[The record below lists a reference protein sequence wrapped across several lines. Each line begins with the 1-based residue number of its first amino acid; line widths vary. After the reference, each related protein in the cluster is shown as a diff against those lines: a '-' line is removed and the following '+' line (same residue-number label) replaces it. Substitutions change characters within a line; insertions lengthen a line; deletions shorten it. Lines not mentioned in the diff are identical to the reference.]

1 MGIFKMCPLEGIC
14 LRRWF
19 LTKNCDVLLR
29 NTKKSFAVVRRHLSH
44 GEVSTALRPFY
55 FSVHPDLFGQHPNE
69 RAVNENSLKQLNAYI
84 ELLQMKRPASPAYLH
99 FYLRSQGKP
108 GSFQK
113 VRVTLAERD
122 LRKTVLEILRSCG
135 LPTSYVDAIP
145 SPLKPPQATSRSW
158 AGAQPRGWEGI
169 DLRGTGF
176 ENDGTSP
183 FVRVRAM
190 ENKIRKSRDAERL
203 LSWLEKYAGDA
214 RKKAEALAPVK
225 EEVSRLQENL
235 KSSLQLLDVRWD
247 CGWNI
252 SHFRGCLQSFGAL
265 ARQHVDAMDALR
277 GRILVFGSETGVTLD
292 GHVMLNSSEVRNNW
306 LDLIRNVKRRDAVL
320 ARIPAV
326 ERAVSRVLM
335 DIRIVHRKFQPKVT
349 AEGYERHLRRLATS
363 LGDYRGRGRY
373 PKEWPPSLKQF
384 QLVVETESGP
394 LMLSPTG
401 QFIVPASI
409 PAFLLVSFISDNMVK
424 AMELLHEY
432 QCNKHL
438 ERGLHAQCMKELG
451 LTSLEKDDN
460 ITPALMIS
468 CCERLLPNVSSSGQI
483 SDSDPY
489 RSTVAS
495 LISGLGL
502 RVTHYY
508 SILSHGEVC
517 IPWDWKP

>member
-1 MGIFKMCPLEGIC
+1 MCPLEGIC
-14 LRRWF
+14 LSRWF
-19 LTKNCDVLLR
+19 LTKNCDGLLR
-29 NTKKSFAVVRRHLSH
+29 HSKVSLAIACRYLSH

-84 ELLQMKRPASPAYLH
+84 ELLQMKRPASPAYLN
-99 FYLRSQGKP
+99 FYLRRQEKP

-145 SPLKPPQATSRSW
+145 SPLPPPPQASRAW
-158 AGAQPRGWEGI
+158 GEAQATRPRGWEGI
-169 DLRGTGF
+169 DLTGTGF
-176 ENDGTSP
+176 EDDGTSP
-183 FVRVRAM
+183 FVRVRHM
-190 ENKIRKSRDAERL
+190 ERKIQKSKETERL
-203 LSWLEKYAGDA
+203 LSWLNKHAGDA
-214 RKKAEALAPVK
+214 RKKAEALAPVR

-252 SHFRGCLQSFGAL
+252 SHFRGCLQSFAAL
-265 ARQHVDAMDALR
+265 ARQHSDAMDALK

-306 LDLIRNVKRRDAVL
+306 LDLIRNVRKRDAVL

-326 ERAVSRVLM
+326 ERAVSTVLM
-335 DIRIVHRKFQPKVT
+335 DIKIVHRKFQPKVT

-409 PAFLLVSFISDNMVK
+409 PAFLLVSFISDNLVK

-438 ERGLHAQCMKELG
+438 ERGLHAQCVKQLG
-451 LTSLEKDDN
+451 LASLEKDDN

-468 CCERLLPNVSSSGQI
+468 CCERLLPSEGMPN
-483 SDSDPY
+483 SDPY
-489 RSTVAS
+489 RSAIAS
-495 LISGLGL
+495 LISGLGV